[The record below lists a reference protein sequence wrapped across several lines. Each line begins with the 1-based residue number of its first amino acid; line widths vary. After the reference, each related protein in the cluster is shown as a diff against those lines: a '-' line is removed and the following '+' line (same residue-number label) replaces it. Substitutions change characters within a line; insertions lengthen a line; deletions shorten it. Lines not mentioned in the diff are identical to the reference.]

1 MTAGSVRQVSAAQ
14 WLHTT
19 APLWRLPQEGG
30 ELAAMLQPAT
40 WIVLLRLP
48 ALRPCWSASAAWC
61 RAARARAR
69 PYFSSPSAAGSPGE
83 VRLLGLRPDFNL
95 MFLPMRSFR

>member
-19 APLWRLPQEGG
+19 APLCRLPQEGG

-48 ALRPCWSASAAWC
+48 ALRPC
-61 RAARARAR
+61 
-69 PYFSSPSAAGSPGE
+69 
-83 VRLLGLRPDFNL
+83 
-95 MFLPMRSFR
+95 

>member
-19 APLWRLPQEGG
+19 
-30 ELAAMLQPAT
+30 AMLQPAT

-48 ALRPCWSASAAWC
+48 ALRPC
-61 RAARARAR
+61 
-69 PYFSSPSAAGSPGE
+69 
-83 VRLLGLRPDFNL
+83 
-95 MFLPMRSFR
+95 

>member
-1 MTAGSVRQVSAAQ
+1 MTASSVRQVSAAQ

-19 APLWRLPQEGG
+19 APLRRLPQEGG

-40 WIVLLRLP
+40 WIVLVRLP

-61 RAARARAR
+61 RAARARDSELDHTFLAR
-69 PYFSSPSAAGSPGE
+69 RRQV
-83 VRLLGLRPDFNL
+83 VR
-95 MFLPMRSFR
+95 MRSVYSVFDLIST